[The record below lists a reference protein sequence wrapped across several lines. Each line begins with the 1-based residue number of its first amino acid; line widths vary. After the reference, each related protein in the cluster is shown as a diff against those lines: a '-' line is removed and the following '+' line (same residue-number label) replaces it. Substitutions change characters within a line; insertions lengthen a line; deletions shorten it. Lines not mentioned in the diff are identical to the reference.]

1 MPKYTIL
8 TSSICTTRYT
18 VEADNEDQAKEA
30 VYEAD
35 IIEEEFINFADE
47 FITDVTE
54 EN

>member
-1 MPKYTIL
+1 MTKYTIL

-35 IIEEEFINFADE
+35 IIEEEFLNFADE
-47 FITDVTE
+47 TITDVIE
-54 EN
+54 EK

>member
-30 VYEAD
+30 IYEAD
-35 IIEEEFINFADE
+35 TEEFINFADE
-47 FITDVTE
+47 FITDVIE
-54 EN
+54 EK